1 MRSLLAIILS
11 LVWLYPAWAK
21 DSTQCQA
28 NFTTQWWPQKMV
40 SAFTADAR
48 THRLQLLKTTKGPEY
63 YCSMGGQFPIANLK
77 AFNKTLQVSTAAS
90 TYLTLAR
97 YVHRGQVINVDFF
110 VDFLFD
116 LELSKTWYLRGGFG
130 HTSQHLADDAVLAG
144 TVAKNYVKD
153 YGLFHS
159 IHKLAKNN
167 LTLYEGIY
175 YFDNFKIGDSVPF
188 DWSKK
193 IMLQVG
199 AEYRFLKLSAQSFL
213 YAAADV
219 KFRQEFNFGTTQN
232 IQAGYVSQNNA
243 QRKFRFAYN
252 FLSGYE
258 ERGNFYHQ
266 QTKIHTVGAY
276 FEF

>member
-1 MRSLLAIILS
+1 MRSLLAIIFS
-11 LVWLYPAWAK
+11 LILALPTWAN
-21 DSTQCQA
+21 DSTQCRV
-28 NFTTQWWPQKMV
+28 NFSAQWWPQKMV

-48 THRLQLLKTTKGPEY
+48 THRLQLLKTTRGPAY
-63 YCSMGGQFPIANLK
+63 YCSMGGQFPIANLT

-130 HTSQHLADDAVLAG
+130 HTSQHLADDAVISG
-144 TVAKNYVKD
+144 TVPKNYVKD

-159 IHKLAKNN
+159 IHKLAKNK
-167 LTLYEGIY
+167 LTFYEGIY

-199 AEYRFLKLSAQSFL
+199 GEYQFLKLSAQSFL
-213 YAAADV
+213 YTAADV

-232 IQAGYVSQNNA
+232 IQLGYVSQTNV

-266 QTKIHTVGAY
+266 QIKTHTLGAY